1 MGETRTEA
9 ARVGFDGSVKLPFHG
24 TDVSSD
30 GGLFPYRDLDEA
42 LALTVQAAAQLADS
56 RTGSNIRH
64 SLLALLRQSVFSRLA
79 GYEDV
84 NDADRLSVDP
94 VMRHVIGGR
103 ATERDAASTS
113 EINWFE
119 TQLLTL

>member
-1 MGETRTEA
+1 
-9 ARVGFDGSVKLPFHG
+9 VKLQLYGADFSP
-24 TDVSSD
+24 D
-30 GGLFPYRDLDEA
+30 GGLLPYRDLDEA
-42 LALTVQAAAQLADS
+42 LAFTAQAVAQLADS

-64 SLLALLRQSVFSRLA
+64 SLLTLLRQSLFSRLA

-84 NDADRLSVDP
+84 NDAERLGVDP
-94 VMRHVIGGR
+94 VMRHIVGGR

-119 TQLLTL
+119 TRLLTRQKNLAALMAMPG